1 MERSV
6 VMKHIKMACLML
18 AITFFVT
25 GYVLAEGDA
34 AKSKPQTTCPVMGG
48 KINKEIYT
56 DYEGK
61 RVYFCCKGCIG
72 EFKKDPAK
80 HIKKLEEEGVAL
92 EKVPGAGLKNES
104 SSKSD
109 EKNSSCRSCGGC
121 GCDSCL

>member
-1 MERSV
+1 
-6 VMKHIKMACLML
+6 MKYIKMACLML

-34 AKSKPQTTCPVMGG
+34 AKSKPQTICPVMGG
-48 KINKEIYT
+48 KINKEIYA

-104 SSKSD
+104 SRGNVGESNQSGD
-109 EKNSSCRSCGGC
+109 CGGC
-121 GCDSCL
+121 GGCS

>member
-1 MERSV
+1 
-6 VMKHIKMACLML
+6 MKCVKIVSLML
-18 AITFFVT
+18 ALMFIVV

-61 RVYFCCKGCIG
+61 RVYFCCKGCID

-80 HIKKLEEEGVAL
+80 HIKELKEAGVSL
-92 EKVPGAGLKNES
+92 EKVPGTGLKNES
-104 SSKSD
+104 TSKSD
-109 EKNSSCRSCGGC
+109 ERNSSCSSCGGC
-121 GCDSCL
+121 DSCS

>member
-1 MERSV
+1 
-6 VMKHIKMACLML
+6 MKCIKIVSLML
-18 AITFFVT
+18 ALMFLVV
-25 GYVLAEGDA
+25 G
-34 AKSKPQTTCPVMGG
+34 MGG

-92 EKVPGAGLKNES
+92 EEAPKAGLNKES
-104 SSKSD
+104 SHGTDERGKQSKA
-109 EKNSSCRSCGGC
+109 CGGC
-121 GCDSCL
+121 GGCS

>member
-1 MERSV
+1 
-6 VMKHIKMACLML
+6 MKCIKIASLML
-18 AITFFVT
+18 ALMFLVV

-80 HIKKLEEEGVAL
+80 HIKKLEEEGVAI

-104 SSKSD
+104 NSGND
-109 EKNSSCRSCGGC
+109 ERNSLCRSCGGC
-121 GCDSCL
+121 GCESCS